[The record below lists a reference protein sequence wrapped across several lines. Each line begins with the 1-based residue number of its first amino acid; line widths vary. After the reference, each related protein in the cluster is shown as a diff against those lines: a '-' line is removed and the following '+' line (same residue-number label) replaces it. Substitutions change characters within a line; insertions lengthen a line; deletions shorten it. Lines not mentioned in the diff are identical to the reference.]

1 MTTTIS
7 QPTLFR
13 KQIALPQ
20 DHGSWVFLISPL
32 LIGLF
37 AGGSWSFASFL
48 LIVAALSGFL
58 IRQPVTIVI
67 KIYSHRRPE
76 RDVSAAWFWVGIYA
90 AIGAMAI
97 IGLVL
102 SGYSYILLLAIPGI
116 PIFAWYLWLVSRR
129 EERRQ
134 MGVELIAT
142 GVLALS
148 APAAYWIGTV
158 GYSAVGWWLFLLTWF
173 QGAAS
178 IVYAYLRLDQRRLT
192 ALPPLRECLIQGRRA
207 LLYANFNFCVVLI
220 LCAASVLPTFL
231 WIPYTLQAA
240 ESWYGTIKPAIGV
253 KPTRIGLRQL
263 AISSIFTLLFII
275 TWRT

>member
-1 MTTTIS
+1 M
-7 QPTLFR
+7 
-13 KQIALPQ
+13 
-20 DHGSWVFLISPL
+20 ISPL

-48 LIVAALSGFL
+48 LIVAAFSGFL

-67 KIYSHRRPE
+67 KIYSHRRSE

-148 APAAYWIGTV
+148 APAAYWVGTV

-207 LLYANFNFCVVLI
+207 LLLREFQLLCCSNPLRCICASNIPVDSIHSAGSRKLVWDDQTGHRCKTHQDRASTISNQQSLYPSIYYYLAHLKKSYA
-220 LCAASVLPTFL
+220 
-231 WIPYTLQAA
+231 
-240 ESWYGTIKPAIGV
+240 
-253 KPTRIGLRQL
+253 
-263 AISSIFTLLFII
+263 SI
-275 TWRT
+275 